1 MLVKRRGFSLYD
13 IEEYLKEAGA
23 ERVNEK
29 AVMSLERELQDT
41 VNELVEEASVYAN
54 YAGRKRLIK
63 SADIVLATKESG
75 SNSRRYMAMKRHV
88 ADKKPRRTNERAQL
102 ARRLN
107 LMVAT
112 ATQDTS

>member
-41 VNELVEEASVYAN
+41 VSELVEEASVYAN
-54 YAGRKRLIK
+54 YAGRKRLVK
-63 SADIVLATKESG
+63 SSDIALVVKGARSG
-75 SNSRRYMAMKRHV
+75 NGRYVALKRHAPSKRPATV
-88 ADKKPRRTNERAQL
+88 NERVQL
-102 ARRLN
+102 RMRLN
-107 LMVAT
+107 AMVAK
-112 ATQDTS
+112 AAQDTS